1 MGEKT
6 FAAVVTSTRAPRTF
20 GVGSRRARHTAHAR
34 RRRDGVVVVVVPL
47 ARAGLSSSFR
57 SPRRCW
63 RLLQRVSPRS
73 RSRRSNDDG
82 VVLVV
87 DRRGRRAAVVRGQS
101 LAALPSAGDDQPR
114 GGAPAGAP
122 LGRPRGRDDAKRRGA
137 SKRRRARSRRGPS
150 ELRRAARAAGDP
162 RDVRVVPHG
171 RVRRRTSASSSVV
184 VVVVVVVVVAR
195 DRGVARHHE
204 RRLARAGPRVRRAD
218 VPGRRR
224 RDGDTDVLSRRG
236 GVSRPRTRGDRRP
249 GDGRGVRRRRR
260 GVRRGRVGAA
270 ARRRRAATEGARRD
284 HRHTL
289 CHVTVSLSY
298 YRYLCAI
305 APRHRAR

>member
-1 MGEKT
+1 
-6 FAAVVTSTRAPRTF
+6 
-20 GVGSRRARHTAHAR
+20 
-34 RRRDGVVVVVVPL
+34 
-47 ARAGLSSSFR
+47 
-57 SPRRCW
+57 
-63 RLLQRVSPRS
+63 
-73 RSRRSNDDG
+73 
-82 VVLVV
+82 
-87 DRRGRRAAVVRGQS
+87 
-101 LAALPSAGDDQPR
+101 
-114 GGAPAGAP
+114 
-122 LGRPRGRDDAKRRGA
+122 
-137 SKRRRARSRRGPS
+137 
-150 ELRRAARAAGDP
+150 
-162 RDVRVVPHG
+162 
-171 RVRRRTSASSSVV
+171 
-184 VVVVVVVVVAR
+184 
-195 DRGVARHHE
+195 
-204 RRLARAGPRVRRAD
+204 VRRAD

-260 GVRRGRVGAA
+260 GLRRGRVGAA